1 MKITEF
7 RKIIREEVRK
17 IVKEEVSTV
26 AIQIADEEDGFEYPD
41 GYQLP
46 KVIQSIVGDFNPSA
60 DPEDDSEFDYEL
72 DQYLAKIQKALL
84 AAGKKVIPDLQKYA
98 QEDGFIYLKTSQ
110 KITPQIQAKLKALYK
125 GAKSIEF

>member
-1 MKITEF
+1 MKISEF
-7 RKIIREEVRK
+7 RKLIREEVRK
-17 IVKEEVSTV
+17 VINEGVNTI

-60 DPEDDSEFDYEL
+60 DPDDESEFDYEL

-84 AAGKKVIPDLQKYA
+84 AAGKKVIPDLQMYA
-98 QEDGFIYLKTSQ
+98 TQLFRDL
-110 KITPQIQAKLKALYK
+110 
-125 GAKSIEF
+125 